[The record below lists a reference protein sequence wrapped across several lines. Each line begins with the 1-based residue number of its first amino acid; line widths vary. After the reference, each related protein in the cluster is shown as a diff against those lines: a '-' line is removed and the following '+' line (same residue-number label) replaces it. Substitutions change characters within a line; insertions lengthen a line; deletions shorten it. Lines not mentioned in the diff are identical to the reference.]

1 MRYMNF
7 VAGFKSRAW
16 RVGVALVLLAL
27 AAGLWLVKRA
37 PPVDSVQLSPT
48 QLVRSVQFSARVAT
62 LTRVDVGSTLT
73 GRVQAVQVREGAL
86 VKAGE
91 VLVQMESE
99 ELQAALRQAQAQQQ
113 QAHAR
118 LQGLRST
125 GRTQV
130 GAALQQA
137 QAGVQAARADM
148 HRTEQLVAQGFLSP
162 ARRDESRRTLDVALA
177 AQDAA
182 GAQVQ
187 AANDTGADL
196 LQTQAQLA
204 QARAATQVAQA
215 RLAQAMV
222 RAPADARVLSR
233 MVEPGQIVQPGR
245 TLLSL
250 ALAGPTQLKAQ
261 VDERFLSQLQPG
273 QRARVV
279 ADAFAAQILQAQV
292 LAIAPAVDAQRGA
305 VEVTLG
311 LMQSAPD
318 FLREDMTLSVEV
330 ETAQRDQALV
340 LPLAALHNAADAA
353 DDVADVLLAVDGR
366 AQLRRVRLGVR
377 SQHQVEVLQGLNAG
391 DEVLLGGTV
400 EAGARVR
407 TRVLSQQQSA
417 ARQAAMPAP
426 NQAGAAGAALGNA
439 MGR

>member
-7 VAGFKSRAW
+7 LAAFKARAW
-16 RVGVALVLLAL
+16 PVAAALVVLVVAAWWLL
-27 AAGLWLVKRA
+27 VQRA
-37 PPVDSVQLSPT
+37 PEVDSVKLNPT
-48 QLVRSVQFSARVAT
+48 HLVRTVQFSARVAT

-73 GRVQAVQVREGAL
+73 GRVQAVPVREGAL

-91 VLVQMESE
+91 LLVQLESE

-137 QAGVQAARADM
+137 QASVQAARADM
-148 HRTEQLVAQGFLSP
+148 QRTEQLVAQGFLSP

-182 GAQVQ
+182 RAQVQ

-196 LQTQAQLA
+196 LQAQAQLA
-204 QARAATQVAQA
+204 QARAAVQGAQA
-215 RLAQAMV
+215 RLAQAVV
-222 RAPADARVLSR
+222 RAPAAARVLAR

-245 TLLSL
+245 TLLAL

-279 ADAFAAQILQAQV
+279 ADAFAAQTLPAQV

-311 LMQSAPD
+311 LLQSAPD

-330 ETAQRDQALV
+330 QTAQRDQALV
-340 LPLAALHNAADAA
+340 LPLAALRHVADAP
-353 DDVADVLLAVDGR
+353 DEVADVLLAVDGR

-377 SQHQVEVLQGLNAG
+377 SQAQVEVLQGLNAG
-391 DEVLLGGTV
+391 DEVLLGGAV
-400 EAGARVR
+400 EAGARVH
-407 TRVLSQQQSA
+407 TRVLSQQPSDT
-417 ARQAAMPAP
+417 RQAAMPAP